1 MLRAWRLSYY
11 AGRSGDFVV
20 SPLPNFL
27 ARATG
32 TTHGTPYDY
41 DVRVPVVLFGSRIK
55 PGQYDQVTSP
65 ADIAPTLASLT
76 RVTLTRTNGR
86 VLSEAI
92 AR

>member
-1 MLRAWRLSYY
+1 MATFTS
-11 AGRSGDFVV
+11 SSSPVFVI

-32 TTHGTPYDY
+32 TTHGTPNDY
-41 DVRVPVVLFGSRIK
+41 DVRVPVVLFGSRFK
-55 PGQYDQVTSP
+55 PGQYDQTATP

-86 VLSEAI
+86 VLSEAV